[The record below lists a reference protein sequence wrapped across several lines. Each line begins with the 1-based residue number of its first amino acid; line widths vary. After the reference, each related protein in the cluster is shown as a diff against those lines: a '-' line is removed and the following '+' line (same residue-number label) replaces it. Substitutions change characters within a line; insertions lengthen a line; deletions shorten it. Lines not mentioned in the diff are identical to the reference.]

1 MSKQVFQPFLRSWA
15 IESPESPDRTGLQ
28 MSSWDAP
35 KLPDRRFHNRIKFI
49 DLNILETTVLAL
61 NSQFWKIHEN
71 SMTFLYSDIRQ
82 KISKIEIQNSKITI
96 CSIQEAP
103 KLHLKSLRRNW
114 LVYSDDI
121 RGLKFENSKK
131 NLKFW
136 SWTWIIMFQND
147 VISHDSYELRI
158 RNWGSRT

>member
-1 MSKQVFQPFLRSWA
+1 MTFEQVIVVVFSPFYGLEKLMIRKA
-15 IESPESPDRTGLQ
+15 MTGLDCKCPAGKRQ
-28 MSSWDAP
+28 SCQTEGFTIVYNSSIWISWKP
-35 KLPDRRFHNRIKFI
+35 RFWHLILNFEKFMK
-49 DLNILETTVLAL
+49 ILWHFFIQIFA
-61 NSQFWKIHEN
+61 
-71 SMTFLYSDIRQ
+71 

-136 SWTWIIMFQND
+136 SWTWLIMF
-147 VISHDSYELRI
+147 
-158 RNWGSRT
+158 